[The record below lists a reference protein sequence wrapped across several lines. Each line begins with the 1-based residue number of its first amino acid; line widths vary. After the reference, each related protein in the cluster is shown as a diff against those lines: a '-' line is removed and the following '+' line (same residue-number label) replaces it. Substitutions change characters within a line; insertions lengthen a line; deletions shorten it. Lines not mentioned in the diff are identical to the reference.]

1 MMHKVGLSGMRVI
14 KRNGQLEDVQ
24 FDKILNR
31 IDILVKKCKLIRVN
45 PVIIAQDT
53 IRGLHNKITTEDIDN
68 LASIQCAHRMKEDV
82 EYDKLAVAICVSR
95 LHKITNKDF
104 MQVSDELKLYTL
116 ISDEYYN
123 FVKDNIDTIKEN
135 IDYSRDYRFDYFG
148 FKTLE
153 RSYLHKVKDGKNS
166 YIAERPQH
174 MWMRVALGLNLDNI
188 DDAMETYQGLSLM
201 EFIFGSPTLFNSGSD
216 CNQMSSCFL
225 LKMGDS
231 IEEIYETIKQV
242 ALISKRAGGIGISMS
257 DIRASGS
264 LIKGTNGISNGP
276 IPFIQ
281 ELNYTGRAVNQ
292 GGRRNGSIAIY
303 IEPWH
308 SDVFHFCELRS
319 NKGNE
324 DLRARDIFLAL
335 WVPDLFMKRLKE
347 HGIWSL
353 MCPDECKGLTQVYG
367 EEFEELYTKYEREGK
382 FKKQVKASEL
392 WVHIINNQF
401 ETGMPYMVYKDHVN
415 RKSNQKNSGVIQSS
429 NLCAEVV
436 ELSSPEEIAVCNLSS
451 LCLPKFVKVDK
462 NGQKYFD
469 FKRLEYV
476 ARLAT
481 KNLNKVIDINY
492 YPVKEAQNS
501 NFKHRPIGLGIQ
513 GLADVYF
520 LFDYPYDSTEAR
532 ILNRQIFETIY
543 YGALKMSV
551 QLAKEFGPYST
562 FEGSPFSKG
571 QLQFHL
577 WGLPKDKLLMNYDW
591 EALIDDVMTFGT
603 RNSLL
608 TTVMPTASTSQIMGN
623 FESMEPVASNVYTR
637 TTLAGE
643 FTVVNKHLVDK
654 LLHLNLW
661 TDNVRNELLYDRGS
675 VQQIAEIPDKI
686 KKVFRTAF
694 ELENKPIIDQSIERG
709 PFIDQSQSLN
719 LFCSIPD
726 SNKLTRCHFY
736 GWENGIKTG
745 MYYLKTHP
753 ATSAIQF
760 GLDYDVIENI
770 KEKRGGKKD
779 ENVHHIDFETPCGG
793 SCSA

>member
-1 MMHKVGLSGMRVI
+1 MHKVGTSGMQVI

-31 IDILVKKCKLIRVN
+31 IDILYKKCKLIRVN
-45 PVIIAQDT
+45 PVKIAQDT

-68 LASIQCAHRMKEDV
+68 LASIQCAHRIKEDI

-95 LHKITNKDF
+95 LHKMTNKDF
-104 MQVSDELKLYTL
+104 MQVSDELKSYNL
-116 ISDEYYN
+116 ISDKYYD
-123 FVKDNIDTIKEN
+123 FVRDNIDVITKN
-135 IDYSRDYRFDYFG
+135 IDHSRDYKFDYFG

-153 RSYLHKVKDGKNS
+153 KSYLHKIKNGKKS
-166 YIAERPQH
+166 YIVERPQH

-188 DDAMETYQGLSLM
+188 DDAMETYEGLSKM

-231 IEEIYETIKQV
+231 IEQIYETIKQV

-257 DIRASGS
+257 DIRSSGS
-264 LIKGTNGISNGP
+264 IIRGTNGISNGP

-324 DLRARDIFLAL
+324 DQRARDIFLAL
-335 WVPDLFMKRLKE
+335 WIPDLFMKRLEE
-347 HGIWSL
+347 HGMWSL
-353 MCPDECKGLTQVYG
+353 MCPDECPGLTQVYG
-367 EEFEELYTKYEREGK
+367 DEFETLYTKYEKEGRYK
-382 FKKQVKASEL
+382 RQVKASEL
-392 WVHIINNQF
+392 WVHIITNQF
-401 ETGMPYMVYKDHVN
+401 ETGMPYMLYKDNVN
-415 RKSNQKNSGVIQSS
+415 RKSNQANSGVIQSS
-429 NLCAEVV
+429 NLCTEIV
-436 ELSSPEEIAVCNLSS
+436 EISSPEEIAVCNLSS
-451 LCLPKFVKVDK
+451 LCLPKFVKEDK

-476 ARLAT
+476 AGLAT

-492 YPVKEAQNS
+492 YPVKEAKNS

-551 QLAKEFGPYST
+551 ELAKNFGSYST

-571 QLQFHL
+571 QLQYHL
-577 WGLPKDKLLMNYDW
+577 WGLQKDKLLMNYDW
-591 EALIDDVMTFGT
+591 ETLIDDIMTYGT

-654 LLHLNLW
+654 LLNLGLW
-661 TDNVRNELLYDRGS
+661 TENIRNELLYDKGS

-694 ELENKPIIDQSIERG
+694 ELKNKPIIDQSIERG

-719 LFCSIPD
+719 LFCDIPD
-726 SNKLTRCHFY
+726 SNSLTRCHFY
-736 GWENGIKTG
+736 GWKNGLKTG
-745 MYYLKTHP
+745 MYYLKTQP

-760 GLDYDVIENI
+760 GLDYDIIEEI
-770 KEKRGGKKD
+770 KEKRGGKKEVD
-779 ENVHHIDFETPCGG
+779 VHHINFEIPCDGA
-793 SCSA
+793 CSA

>member
-1 MMHKVGLSGMRVI
+1 MHKIRSTGMQVI

-31 IDILVKKCKLIRVN
+31 IDILVKKCDLKRVN
-45 PVIIAQDT
+45 PVKIAQDT
-53 IRGLHNKITTEDIDN
+53 ISGLHNKITTEDIDN
-68 LASIQCAHRMKEDV
+68 LASIQCAHRMKEDI

-95 LHKITNKDF
+95 LHKMTNKDF
-104 MQVSDELKLYTL
+104 MQVSNELKSYNL
-116 ISDEYYN
+116 ISDKYYD
-123 FVKDNIDTIKEN
+123 FVKNNINTIIKN
-135 IDYSRDYRFDYFG
+135 IDYSKDYNFDYFG

-153 RSYLHKVKDGKNS
+153 RSYLHKIKDGKKS

-188 DDAMETYQGLSLM
+188 DDAMETYEGLSRM

-257 DIRASGS
+257 DIRSSGS
-264 LIKGTNGISNGP
+264 LIRGTNGISNGP

-281 ELNYTGRAVNQ
+281 EINYTGRAVNQ

-303 IEPWH
+303 TEPWH

-324 DLRARDIFLAL
+324 DQRARDIFLAL
-335 WVPDLFMKRLKE
+335 WIPDLFMKRLEE
-347 HGIWSL
+347 HGMWSL
-353 MCPDECKGLTQVYG
+353 MCPDECPGLTQVYG
-367 EEFEELYTKYEREGK
+367 EEFEALYTKYENEGK
-382 FKKQVKASEL
+382 YKRQIKASEL
-392 WVHIINNQF
+392 WIHIITNQF
-401 ETGMPYMVYKDHVN
+401 ETGMPYMLYKDHVN
-415 RKSNQKNSGVIQSS
+415 RKSNQSNSGVIQSS
-429 NLCAEVV
+429 NLCTEIV

-451 LCLPKFVKVDK
+451 LCLPKFVKEDK
-462 NGQKYFD
+462 NGKKYFD

-476 ARLAT
+476 AGLAT

-492 YPVKEAQNS
+492 YPVKEAKNS

-520 LFDYPYDSTEAR
+520 LFDYPYDSTESR

-551 QLAKEFGPYST
+551 ELAKEYGSYST

-571 QLQFHL
+571 QLQYHL
-577 WGLPKDKLLMNYDW
+577 WELQKDKLLMNYDW
-591 EALIDDVMTFGT
+591 ETLIDDIVTFGT

-643 FTVVNKHLVDK
+643 FTVVNKHLVEK
-654 LLHLNLW
+654 LLNLGLW
-661 TDNVRNELLYDRGS
+661 TENIRNELLYDRGS
-675 VQQIAEIPDKI
+675 VQQISKIPDKI
-686 KKVFRTAF
+686 KKVFKTAF
-694 ELENKPIIDQSIERG
+694 ELGNKPIIDQSIERG

-719 LFCSIPD
+719 LFCDIPD

-736 GWENGIKTG
+736 SWKNGLKTG
-745 MYYLKTHP
+745 MYYLKTQP

-760 GLDYDVIENI
+760 GLDYDVIEEI
-770 KEKRGGKKD
+770 KEKRGGKK
-779 ENVHHIDFETPCGG
+779 EVNAHHINFEIPCDGA
-793 SCSA
+793 CSA